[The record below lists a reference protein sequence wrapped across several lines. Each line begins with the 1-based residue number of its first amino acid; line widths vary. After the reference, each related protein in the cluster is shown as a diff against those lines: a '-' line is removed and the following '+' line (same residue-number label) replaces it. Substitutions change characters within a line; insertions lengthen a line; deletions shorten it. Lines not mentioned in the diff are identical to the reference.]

1 MYDKHMNHNVSIE
14 QLIIEDIIIYSDLS
28 LRRHLNPIITTEDT
42 FFINSPFMLRIFYVY
57 DHITLSSVL

>member
-1 MYDKHMNHNVSIE
+1 MINITNHNFSIE
-14 QLIIEDIIIYSDLS
+14 QLIIEDIIIYSDL
-28 LRRHLNPIITTEDT
+28 LLHGHLNSIIITEDS

>member
-1 MYDKHMNHNVSIE
+1 MINITNHNFSIE

-28 LRRHLNPIITTEDT
+28 LRRHLNSIITTEDT

-57 DHITLSSVL
+57 VHITLSSVL